1 MLHMIL
7 LDCALELMPREIS
20 SLKQIQKHATRR
32 GKKPTELLLDQT
44 HHGQS
49 MTKLSRSERR
59 GRPDITFLSLLSI
72 LETPLCKEG
81 LLSVHLHLQ
90 DGRIVEVRQD
100 VRLPRNYDRFAGL
113 MEQLL
118 LKGRVPPQGEALLK
132 INESSLED
140 LILKLK
146 LKAGSY
152 NAKTLLAVEGGLQT
166 TVESLG
172 NLLPQDSSIP
182 VIVGV
187 GAFPHGPFPDEIV
200 SLFETHLELDR
211 EVMMAW
217 HVCAELVWIYSLAVG
232 VIKTRYSIT

>member
-1 MLHMIL
+1 MLHIIL

-32 GKKPTELLLDQT
+32 GKKPSELLLDQT
-44 HHGQS
+44 HHGRS
-49 MTKLSRSERR
+49 MTKLSQSERR

-81 LLSVHLHLQ
+81 LFSVHLHLQ
-90 DGRIVEVRQD
+90 DGRIVGIRQD
-100 VRLPRNYDRFAGL
+100 VRLPRNYDRFVGL

-118 LKGRVPPQGEALLK
+118 LKGSVPPEGETLLQ
-132 INESSLED
+132 INDSSLED
-140 LILKLK
+140 LMLK
-146 LKAGSY
+146 LKAGSD
-152 NAKTLLAVEGGLQT
+152 NSKTLLAIEGGQQT
-166 TVESLG
+166 TVESLSH
-172 NLLPQDSSIP
+172 LLPNDSSIP
-182 VIVGV
+182 VIAGV

-217 HVCAELVWIYSLAVG
+217 HVCAELVWAYSMTVG
-232 VIKTRYSIT
+232 VVKTRYSAT